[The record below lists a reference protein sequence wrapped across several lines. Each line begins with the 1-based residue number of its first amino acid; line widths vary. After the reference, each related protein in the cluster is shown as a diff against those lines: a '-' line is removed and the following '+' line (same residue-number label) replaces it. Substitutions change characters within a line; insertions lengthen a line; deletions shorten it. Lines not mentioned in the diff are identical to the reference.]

1 MPGYRL
7 IVAAATELLPRWASD
22 ELGLPRHPV
31 LERRV
36 VPAVGHVVT
45 RTIRWAMAPP
55 PELLETA
62 RRSAQESAQGSG
74 QQGQAS

>member
-22 ELGLPRHPV
+22 ELGLARHPL

-36 VPAVGHVVT
+36 VPAIGEGIT
-45 RTIRWAMAPP
+45 RTIRWAMAAP

-62 RRSAQESAQGSG
+62 RRSADPA
-74 QQGQAS
+74 